1 MRSAACFTLLGKAPA
16 WLRAHDPDL
25 AATRR
30 AARTALVMPALF
42 ALCGQVF
49 HSPAMATYAAFGSFS
64 MLLLV
69 EFTGP
74 VVQRLRAHVG
84 LAVAWAVLICLGTL
98 AARQG
103 GVAVAATVV
112 VAFVV
117 LFSGVV
123 SSVLA
128 GASTALLLAFVLP
141 VTTPAPLSQLPERL
155 AISTDAWPTR
165 SLW

>member
-1 MRSAACFTLLGKAPA
+1 MRGPGRIRLGRVPV
-16 WLRAHDPDL
+16 WLRAHDPEL

-42 ALCGQVF
+42 ALCSQVF
-49 HSPAMATYAAFGSFS
+49 DSPTMATYAAFGSFS

-74 VVQRLRAHVG
+74 MVQRLRAHLG

-98 AARQG
+98 AARALWL
-103 GVAVAATVV
+103 AVTVMVV
-112 VAFVV
+112 VGFLV

-123 SSVLA
+123 SS
-128 GASTALLLAFVLP
+128 
-141 VTTPAPLSQLPERL
+141 
-155 AISTDAWPTR
+155 AISALR
-165 SLW
+165 